1 MTPLLEARALSHV
14 YHLRQGL
21 LGRPTPLRALTD
33 VSLSIGKSE
42 ILGIVGESGCG
53 KSTLARILLGL
64 ESPIAG
70 EVLLEGR
77 PVSDYPRRERALAVQ
92 PVFQDPYGSLNPSM
106 SVEELIALPLHVH
119 RIGSRPERLRRTA
132 AMAEQVGL
140 PRRALAARPGELSG
154 GQRQRVA
161 IARALVA
168 GPRLVICDEPTSAL
182 DVSVQAQIL
191 NLLLDLRAEH
201 GIAMLFI
208 SHNLSVIEHMADRM
222 MVMYLGRVVEAGS
235 TQAIFARPDHP
246 YTAVL
251 RDAVFSPADRG
262 GVPDLGLRGNFP
274 NAMDMPSG
282 CVFHPRCPVA
292 QPQCAG
298 REPILETKGE
308 TGRVCA
314 CHFPLGSGGLKMG
327 GPSPA

>member
-1 MTPLLEARALSHV
+1 MTMLLEARDLTHV
-14 YHLRQGL
+14 YTIRQGL
-21 LGRPTPLRALTD
+21 LGRPAPLRALNN
-33 VSLSIGKSE
+33 VSLSIKRGE

-64 ESPIAG
+64 ETPTSG
-70 EVLLEGR
+70 TVLLEGR
-77 PVSDYPRRERALAVQ
+77 PVGDYPRRERALAVQ

-119 RIGSRPERLRRTA
+119 GIGSRAERHRRTA
-132 AMAEQVGL
+132 IMADQVGL

-201 GIAMLFI
+201 DVAMLFI

-222 MVMYLGRVVEAGS
+222 MVMYLGRVVETGP
-235 TQAIFARPDHP
+235 TRAIFARPHHP
-246 YTAVL
+246 YTTVL
-251 RDAVFSPADRG
+251 RDAVFSPQDDG

-274 NAMDMPSG
+274 NAMDVPSG
-282 CVFHPRCPVA
+282 CVFHPRCGFAHQNCSEV
-292 QPQCAG
+292 
-298 REPILETKGE
+298 EPMLKTHG
-308 TGRVCA
+308 GDDRACA
-314 CHFPLGSGGLKMG
+314 CHYPLTA
-327 GPSPA
+327 GP

>member
-1 MTPLLEARALSHV
+1 MKPLLEARDLTHV
-14 YHLRQGL
+14 YSIRRDIF
-21 LGRPTPLRALTD
+21 GRATPLRALHG
-33 VSLSIGKSE
+33 VSLSVAPGE
-42 ILGIVGESGCG
+42 ILGVVGESGCG

-64 ESPIAG
+64 EAPTSG
-70 EVLLEGR
+70 EVFLDGE
-77 PVSDYPRRERALAVQ
+77 PISSFPRKERALAVQ

-106 SVEELIALPLHVH
+106 SVEDLIALPLHVH
-119 RIGSRPERLRRTA
+119 NVGTRQARRQSVKK
-132 AMAEQVGL
+132 MADQVGL
-140 PRRALAARPGELSG
+140 PQRALSASPSQLSG

-168 GPRLVICDEPTSAL
+168 GPKLVICDEPTSAL

-222 MVMYLGRVVEAGS
+222 MVMYLGEVVEAGS
-235 TQAIFARPDHP
+235 TQKIFAKPEHP

-251 RDAVFSPADRG
+251 RDAVFSPDDES

-274 NAMDMPSG
+274 NAMDIPAG
-282 CVFHPRCPVA
+282 CVFHPRCPTSRPDCNLAAPV
-292 QPQCAG
+292 
-298 REPILETKGE
+298 LDVKGDPN
-308 TGRVCA
+308 RVVA
-314 CHFPLGSGGLKMG
+314 CHYPLAL
-327 GPSPA
+327 

>member
-1 MTPLLEARALSHV
+1 MTTLLEARGLTHI

-21 LGRPTPLRALTD
+21 LGKSMPLRALNE
-33 VSLSIGKSE
+33 VSLSIAKGE

-64 ESPIAG
+64 ETPTSG
-70 EVLLEGR
+70 DVQLEGR
-77 PVSDYPRRERALAVQ
+77 PVSSYSRKERALAVQ

-119 RIGSRPERLRRTA
+119 SVGARAERGRRVA
-132 AMAEQVGL
+132 VMADQVGL
-140 PRRALAARPGELSG
+140 PRRALSARPGELSG

-201 GIAMLFI
+201 GVAMLFI

-235 TQAIFARPDHP
+235 TQAIFERPRHP
-246 YTAVL
+246 YTGVL
-251 RDAVFSPADRG
+251 RDAVFSPDDEG
-262 GVPDLGLRGNFP
+262 GVPDLGLYGNFP
-274 NAMDMPSG
+274 NAMDIPGG
-282 CVFHPRCPVA
+282 CVFHPRCPSA
-292 QPQCAG
+292 QPRCATE
-298 REPILETKGE
+298 EPALSDGDEMK
-308 TGRVCA
+308 RAYA
-314 CHFPLGSGGLKMG
+314 CHFPL
-327 GPSPA
+327 

>member
-1 MTPLLEARALSHV
+1 MTAPLLEANELSHV
-14 YHLRQGL
+14 YHVRSGL
-21 LGRPTPLRALTD
+21 LARPTPLRALNG
-33 VSLSIGKSE
+33 VSLSVAEGE

-64 ESPIAG
+64 ETPTAG
-70 EVLLEGR
+70 EVLLDGR
-77 PVSDYPRRERALAVQ
+77 PITTFSRRERSLAVQ

-106 SVEELIALPLHVH
+106 SVEDLIALPLHVH
-119 RIGSRPERLRRTA
+119 RIGTRQDRTRRA
-132 AMAEQVGL
+132 AVMAEQVGL
-140 PRRALAARPGELSG
+140 PRRALSANPAQLSG

-201 GIAMLFI
+201 GVAMLFI

-222 MVMYLGRVVEAGS
+222 MVMYLGRVVEDGS
-235 TQAIFARPDHP
+235 TAKIFARPDHP

-251 RDAVFSPADRG
+251 RDAVFSPDDEG
-262 GVPDLGLRGNFP
+262 GVPQLGLRGNFP

-292 QPQCAG
+292 
-298 REPILETKGE
+298 REECSAFDPPLQ
-308 TGRVCA
+308 
-314 CHFPLGSGGLKMG
+314 PLGDVDRRSACPYGGI
-327 GPSPA
+327 PAA

>member
-1 MTPLLEARALSHV
+1 MTTPLLEARNLSHV
-14 YHLRQGL
+14 YQVRTGL
-21 LGRPTPLRALTD
+21 LSRPAPLRALNG
-33 VSLSIGKSE
+33 VSLTVNEGE
-42 ILGIVGESGCG
+42 ILGVVGESGCG

-64 ESPIAG
+64 ESPTAG
-70 EVLLEGR
+70 DVILEGR
-77 PVSDYPRRERALAVQ
+77 PIDSYPRRERALAVQ

-106 SVEELIALPLHVH
+106 SVEDLIALPLHVH
-119 RIGSRPERLRRTA
+119 KIGSRHERLAKVAR
-132 AMAEQVGL
+132 MAEQVGL
-140 PRRALAARPGELSG
+140 PRRALAANPGQLSG

-201 GIAMLFI
+201 RVAMLFI

-235 TQAIFARPDHP
+235 TQKIFANPDHP
-246 YTAVL
+246 YTGVL
-251 RDAVFSPADRG
+251 RDSVFSPDDDS

-274 NAMDMPSG
+274 NAMSMPSG

-292 QPQCAG
+292 RAECAVTEPALTPG
-298 REPILETKGE
+298 RDVS
-308 TGRVCA
+308 RQNA
-314 CHFPLGSGGLKMG
+314 CLFPLS
-327 GPSPA
+327 

>member
-1 MTPLLEARALSHV
+1 MTTPLLEARDLNHV
-14 YHLRQGL
+14 YFLRHGFLKQ
-21 LGRPTPLRALTD
+21 PAPLRALNG
-33 VSLSIGKSE
+33 VSLTINEGE

-64 ESPIAG
+64 ETPTSGDVI
-70 EVLLEGR
+70 LEGR
-77 PVSDYPRRERALAVQ
+77 PVSSYPQRERALAVQ

-106 SVEELIALPLHVH
+106 SVEDLIALPLHVH
-119 RIGSRPERLRRTA
+119 KIGSRQERQQKVAR
-132 AMAEQVGL
+132 MAEQVGL
-140 PRRALAARPGELSG
+140 PRRALSASPNQLSG

-161 IARALVA
+161 IARALVS

-201 GIAMLFI
+201 RVAMLFI

-235 TQAIFARPDHP
+235 TQQIFAAPAHP

-251 RDAVFSPADRG
+251 RDSVFSPDDDG

-274 NAMDMPSG
+274 NAMNMPSG

-292 QPQCAG
+292 RPECATT
-298 REPILETKGE
+298 EPFLTQAHDAS
-308 TGRVCA
+308 RQNA
-314 CHFPLGSGGLKMG
+314 CLFPLN
-327 GPSPA
+327 

>member
-1 MTPLLEARALSHV
+1 MTTPLLEARNLTHV
-14 YHLRQGL
+14 YQVRRGL
-21 LGRPTPLRALTD
+21 LSRPTPLRALNG
-33 VSLSIGKSE
+33 VSLSVGEGE
-42 ILGIVGESGCG
+42 ILGVVGESGCG

-64 ESPIAG
+64 ETPTAG

-77 PVSDYPRRERALAVQ
+77 PVASYQHRERALAVQ

-106 SVEELIALPLHVH
+106 SVEELIALPLQVH
-119 RIGSRPERLRRTA
+119 KIGTRLERQQKVAR
-132 AMAEQVGL
+132 MAEQVGL
-140 PRRALAARPGELSG
+140 PRRALSANPGQLSG

-201 GIAMLFI
+201 RVAMLFI

-222 MVMYLGRVVEAGS
+222 MVMYLGRVVEDGS
-235 TQAIFARPDHP
+235 TQKIFANPDHP

-251 RDAVFSPADRG
+251 RDSVFSPDDEG
-262 GVPDLGLRGNFP
+262 HVPDLGLRGNFP

-292 QPQCAG
+292 RPECATTEPALTAG
-298 REPILETKGE
+298 RDAE
-308 TGRVCA
+308 RRNA
-314 CHFPLGSGGLKMG
+314 CLFPLGA
-327 GPSPA
+327 PA

>member
-1 MTPLLEARALSHV
+1 MTTPLLEARDLNHV
-14 YHLRQGL
+14 YFLRPGLLRQ
-21 LGRPTPLRALTD
+21 PAPLRALNG
-33 VSLSIGKSE
+33 VSLTINEGE

-64 ESPIAG
+64 ETPTSG
-70 EVLLEGR
+70 EVILEGR
-77 PVSDYPRRERALAVQ
+77 PVSNYPQRERALAVQ

-106 SVEELIALPLHVH
+106 SVEDLIALPLHVH
-119 RIGSRPERLRRTA
+119 KIGSRQERQQKVAR
-132 AMAEQVGL
+132 MAEQVGL
-140 PRRALAARPGELSG
+140 PRRALSASPNQLSG

-161 IARALVA
+161 IARALVS

-201 GIAMLFI
+201 RVAMLFI

-235 TQAIFARPDHP
+235 TQQIFAAPAHP

-251 RDAVFSPADRG
+251 RDSVFSPDDDG

-274 NAMDMPSG
+274 NAMNMPSG

-292 QPQCAG
+292 RPECATT
-298 REPILETKGE
+298 EPFLTPAHDAN
-308 TGRVCA
+308 RQNA
-314 CHFPLGSGGLKMG
+314 CLFPLN
-327 GPSPA
+327 